1 MIDWGHILGAAI
13 GCVVYSGI
21 GLAAFL
27 IAFMAIEKV
36 TPFSITKEIEE
47 DQNTAVGIVL
57 GSIIIAIGMII
68 SAAISG

>member
-1 MIDWGHILGAAI
+1 MIDWGPIATSAI
-13 GCVVYSGI
+13 ECIIYTVI
-21 GLAAFL
+21 GLVAFVV
-27 IAFMAIEKV
+27 AFMAIEKV

-57 GSIIIAIGMII
+57 GAIVIAIGLII

>member
-1 MIDWGHILGAAI
+1 MIDWGQIAHAAI
-13 GCVVYSGI
+13 EAIAFSGI
-21 GLAAFL
+21 GLIALFL
-27 IAFMAIEKV
+27 AYLAIEKV

-57 GSIIIAIGMII
+57 GAIIIAIGLII